1 MRKTNN
7 IDTINLAADAE
18 EGRTFWILYDMDT
31 QETLTS
37 IDFDKHEWKPIT
49 LSTGDN
55 WGLSEILP
63 TARFS
68 TLEEAQEVG
77 DEAADRLSEEYPD
90 DEINLEIHM
99 VSLEMVEMVR
109 TVIFAGKAK
118 RFPDSDD
125 QAEEDEGEVDLVE
138 EEEEEDYCAPSR
150 SISSSRWMNAST
162 VQEVYV
168 QGEDVHFTPI
178 SGWGAEEDKKPKKAK
193 KSTKNGKKG
202 RA

>member
-18 EGRTFWILYDMDT
+18 EGRTFWILYDQDT

-37 IDFDKHEWKPIT
+37 IDFDRHEWKPIT

-68 TLEEAQEVG
+68 TLEEAQEVA
-77 DEAADRLSEEYPD
+77 DEAAERLSEEYPD

-99 VSLEMVEMVR
+99 VSLEMVEVVR
-109 TVIFAGKAK
+109 IRAFLARVGGKAK
-118 RFPDSDD
+118 RFPDSDE
-125 QAEEDEGEVDLVE
+125 QAEEDEEEVDLVE
-138 EEEEEDYCAPSR
+138 DDEEEDYYAPSR
-150 SISSSRWMNAST
+150 SISSSRGGN
-162 VQEVYV
+162 VN
-168 QGEDVHFTPI
+168 FTPI

>member
-1 MRKTNN
+1 MRTTNN
-7 IDTINLAADAE
+7 INTINLTADAE
-18 EGRTFWILYDMDT
+18 EGRTFWILYDQDT

-37 IDFDKHEWKPIT
+37 IDFDKHEWKSII
-49 LSTGDN
+49 LCAGDN
-55 WGLSEILP
+55 LGLSEILP
-63 TARFS
+63 TARFC
-68 TLEEAQEVG
+68 TLEEAQEVA

-109 TVIFAGKAK
+109 AMDCVASTAK

-125 QAEEDEGEVDLVE
+125 QAEDDEGEIDLVE
-138 EEEEEDYCAPSR
+138 EDEEEDYYAPSR
-150 SISSSRWMNAST
+150 SIISSR
-162 VQEVYV
+162 
-168 QGEDVHFTPI
+168 GGDVHFTPI

-193 KSTKNGKKG
+193 KSTKNGKKS

>member
-18 EGRTFWILYDMDT
+18 EGRTFWILYDQDT

-55 WGLSEILP
+55 RGLSEILP

-109 TVIFAGKAK
+109 AVDCEAGKAK

-125 QAEEDEGEVDLVE
+125 QAEDDDGEVDLAE
-138 EEEEEDYCAPSR
+138 DDEEEDYYAPPRPGHRASA
-150 SISSSRWMNAST
+150 SVSYSGFLPDVAANA
-162 VQEVYV
+162 EKL
-168 QGEDVHFTPI
+168 H
-178 SGWGAEEDKKPKKAK
+178 KKMKASKKK
-193 KSTKNGKKG
+193 KSTKG
-202 RA
+202 R

>member
-18 EGRTFWILYDMDT
+18 EGRTFWILYDQDT

-90 DEINLEIHM
+90 DDINLEIHM

-109 TVIFAGKAK
+109 AVDCEAGKAK

-125 QAEEDEGEVDLVE
+125 QAEDDEGEVDLVE
-138 EEEEEDYCAPSR
+138 DDEEEDYYAPSR
-150 SISSSRWMNAST
+150 SISSSRGGN
-162 VQEVYV
+162 
-168 QGEDVHFTPI
+168 VHFTPI

>member
-18 EGRTFWILYDMDT
+18 EGGTFWILYDQDT

-37 IDFDKHEWKPIT
+37 IDFDRHEWKPIT

-68 TLEEAQEVG
+68 TLEEAQEVA

-109 TVIFAGKAK
+109 AVDCEAGKAK

-125 QAEEDEGEVDLVE
+125 HAEEDEGEVDLVE
-138 EEEEEDYCAPSR
+138 DDEEEDYYAPSR
-150 SISSSRWMNAST
+150 SISSSR
-162 VQEVYV
+162 
-168 QGEDVHFTPI
+168 GGDVHFTPI
-178 SGWGAEEDKKPKKAK
+178 SGWGVEEDKKPKKAK

>member
-7 IDTINLAADAE
+7 YIIDTINLAADAE
-18 EGRTFWILYDMDT
+18 ECRTFWILYDQDT
-31 QETLTS
+31 QETLTTF
-37 IDFDKHEWKPIT
+37 DFDKHEWKPIS
-49 LSTGDN
+49 LRAGDRWN
-55 WGLSEILP
+55 LSEILP

-68 TLEEAQEVG
+68 TLEKAQEVA

-109 TVIFAGKAK
+109 AVDCEAGKAK
-118 RFPDSDD
+118 RYPDSDE
-125 QAEEDEGEVDLVE
+125 QAARVE
-138 EEEEEDYCAPSR
+138 SVRLEMVYPEHLGP
-150 SISSSRWMNAST
+150 AST
-162 VQEVYV
+162 SPVPTSTR
-168 QGEDVHFTPI
+168 GGNVHFTPI